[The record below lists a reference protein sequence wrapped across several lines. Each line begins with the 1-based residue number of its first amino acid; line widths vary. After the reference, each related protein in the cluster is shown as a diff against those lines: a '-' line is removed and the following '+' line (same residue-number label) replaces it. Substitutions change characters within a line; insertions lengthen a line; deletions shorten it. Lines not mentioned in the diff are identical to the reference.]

1 MPTTSSKNS
10 LGTNNR
16 ASGATNWLALILL
29 WLLVVLDGY
38 DLIVYGTV
46 QSTLLAQPDWGLTQS
61 QAGLLGST
69 AFIGMA
75 IGALSAGRISD
86 SLGRKRTLIAVT
98 VLFTLATLGCGLAP
112 NPEVLGIMRLLAGLG
127 LGGLIP
133 AVMAL
138 SASLV
143 SPRWRSTIATA
154 MLSGVPI
161 GGSIAALL
169 GIPLISEYGWR
180 VMFFIPV
187 VATAVIFPLVLKFVP
202 ETLPADTQKTSG
214 PTDKNAASGGFSQLL
229 RLPFLPTA
237 IGLSL
242 AAMGTM
248 FAWYGLGTWLPTLM
262 EMKGYD
268 LGSALTFS
276 LALNLGAVAG
286 SIITAWAGDRFS
298 PMISGAVA
306 SGLAAGALFILMNG
320 VPVPMIYLLLI
331 IGGIGTHGSQILI
344 AATVTTYFPENL
356 RGTAVGWAFG
366 VGRIGAILSPAIVGL
381 ILSLNNGVDVAF
393 IAFAAA
399 ALLAAV
405 MLLALIPL
413 VHAISQ
419 AGNAASD
426 SSEDVKLP
434 KPPAVPEQK
443 KGLPEPSRQLL

>member
-1 MPTTSSKNS
+1 MTSTS
-10 LGTNNR
+10 R
-16 ASGATNWLALILL
+16 PPRATNWLALLLL

-46 QSTLLAQPDWGLTQS
+46 QSTLLSDPEWGLTQS

-75 IGALSAGRISD
+75 IGALSAGRLSD
-86 SLGRKRTLIAVT
+86 SLGRKRTLVAVT
-98 VLFTLATLGCGLAP
+98 ILFSLATLGCGLAP
-112 NPEVLGIMRLLAGLG
+112 TPEVLGVMRLLSGLG

-143 SPRWRSTIATA
+143 GPRWRSTIATA

-161 GGSIAALL
+161 GGSVASLL
-169 GIPLISEYGWR
+169 GMPVIEEYGWR
-180 VMFFIPV
+180 IMFLIPV
-187 VATAVIFPLVLKFVP
+187 AASAVLLPLVLRFVP
-202 ETLPADTQKTSG
+202 ETLPTGQRKVQESTGGEA
-214 PTDKNAASGGFSQLL
+214 PTGGFSQLL
-229 RLPFLPTA
+229 RLPFLPA
-237 IGLSL
+237 AVGLSL

-286 SIITAWAGDRFS
+286 SVITAWAGDRFS

-306 SGLAAGALFILMNG
+306 SGLAAVALFVMMNG
-320 VPVPMIYLLLI
+320 VPVPLIYLLLI

-366 VGRIGAILSPAIVGL
+366 VGRVGAILSPAVVGL
-381 ILSLNNGVDVAF
+381 ILSLSNGVDAAF
-393 IAFAAA
+393 IAFAGA
-399 ALLAAV
+399 ALLATV
-405 MLLALIPL
+405 MLLVLIPL
-413 VHAISQ
+413 VRIIT
-419 AGNAASD
+419 AGQGSSAAASD
-426 SSEDVKLP
+426 RANGPVTTV
-434 KPPAVPEQK
+434 A
-443 KGLPEPSRQLL
+443 PEPARQLLKG